1 MPLHHHEIG
10 RMRLHQQAVLP
21 TRFDTP
27 AEIVRWMGAMQAQDY
42 HQAVWAIGARL
53 HQPMLSA
60 VEAAIE
66 QGAIVRTWPMRG
78 TIHFVPAADA
88 RWMVRLTAT
97 RIIERDARRQN
108 QLELDSAILS
118 RCERLVTDA
127 LVGGQ
132 RLTRSALL
140 QALDDAGISTA
151 NQRGYHIL
159 WFLAQLGLIA
169 IGPMAGK
176 EQTFVLLDEW
186 APQARDL
193 TGGDAL
199 AELTRRYFVS
209 HGPATVH
216 DFAWWAGLTLKEA
229 RAGLDSIAAEV
240 EHERIAGVS
249 YWWSRDAAALPLDDG
264 QIALLPGFDE
274 FFLGYQDRGAVIDPA
289 DLQQVCPGG
298 NGVFKPMIV
307 AGGRIVGTWKRT
319 LKKTHVQIVPE
330 PFTALDAEA
339 HEALVAAAGRYAG
352 FHDLGL
358 AVK

>member
-1 MPLHHHEIG
+1 MHHNEIG
-10 RMRLHQQAVLP
+10 RMRLRQQAIAP
-21 TRFDTP
+21 TRFETP
-27 AEIVRWMGAMQAQDY
+27 ADVVRWMGAMQAQDY

-53 HQPMLSA
+53 RQPMLSA

-97 RIIERDARRQN
+97 RMIPRDARRQQ
-108 QLELDSAILS
+108 QLELDAAILS
-118 RCERLVTDA
+118 RCEQIVIGTLA
-127 LVGGQ
+127 GGQ

-140 QALDDAGISTA
+140 QTLDDAGISTA
-151 NQRGYHIL
+151 SQRGYHIL
-159 WFLAQLGLIA
+159 WYLAHLGLIA
-169 IGPMAGK
+169 IGPLAGK

-186 APQARDL
+186 APEARDL
-193 TGGDAL
+193 TGAEAL

-216 DFAWWAGLTLKEA
+216 DFAWWAGLTLTEA
-229 RAGLDSIAAEV
+229 RAGLDAIAAEV
-240 EHERIAGVS
+240 EHERIAGAT
-249 YWWSRDAAALPLDDG
+249 YWWSRDITALPPDDG

-274 FFLGYQDRGAVIDPA
+274 FFLGYQDRGAVIDAA

-330 PFTALDAEA
+330 PFAAFDVDAA
-339 HEALVAAAGRYAG
+339 HEALVTAAGRYAG

-358 AVK
+358 AVM